1 MNVEVVQRRLWEQSQ
16 QHRKQDQPQWIV
28 TACNRVLSLYPIKA
42 VWKAGCS
49 ESCTSGLGLGREAQ
63 LLPPTP
69 PGWVTTQAHPAEPAI

>member
-42 VWKAGCS
+42 VWKAGCR
-49 ESCTSGLGLGREAQ
+49 ETCTSGLGLGRGCNSPAH
-63 LLPPTP
+63 
-69 PGWVTTQAHPAEPAI
+69 TTRIGLERKSLR